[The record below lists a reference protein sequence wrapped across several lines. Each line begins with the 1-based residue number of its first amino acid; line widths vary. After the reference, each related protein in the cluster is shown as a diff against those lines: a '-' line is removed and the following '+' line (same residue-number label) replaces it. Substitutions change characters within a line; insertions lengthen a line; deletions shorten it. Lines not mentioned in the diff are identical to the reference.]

1 MVKKGDYVRT
11 PRFLMVR
18 IEDVYDDER
27 TMRKNGY
34 TEPTHYWADD
44 CVICG
49 KSIGQNRMLFAACN
63 KRKDW

>member
-1 MVKKGDYVRT
+1 MVKKGDYIRT

-18 IEDVYDDER
+18 IEDVYEDER

-49 KSIGQNRMLFAACN
+49 KSIGGNRMLFAACN
-63 KRKDW
+63 KRRDW